1 MQYCIAIWTSNHLQ
15 DIKNQIL
22 CIKEAKRFLKDD
34 GKIFATFLNNDMVP
48 LRESFFNLKYFESD
62 NYDHGTF
69 DVFNFPYTCH
79 TIEEAR
85 NLFKEA
91 NLIIKKDDNSWFYW
105 VKK

>member
-1 MQYCIAIWTSNHLQ
+1 MDIKILEANALDLSVLKSNSYDIVLLFGPLYHLQ

-22 CIKEAKRFLKDD
+22 CIKEAKRVLKDD

-62 NYDHGTF
+62 NYDHETF

-79 TIEEAR
+79 
-85 NLFKEA
+85 L
-91 NLIIKKDDNSWFYW
+91 
-105 VKK
+105 